1 MDSTVDGIDTDD
13 ISKHDENAETPIT
26 LSLLGRFNSAK
37 EWHESNARVP
47 MWVIVAGISNNTKLS
62 QPVNASS
69 SIDALSTAVYSPVTF
84 TDSNNKHLE
93 KAFLPIR
100 NELFGSVTFLMRM
113 QLINASFPISLT
125 VDGTIIDLSDIHP
138 ENVESSKI
146 SIIFE
151 ILADVKLMQL

>member
-69 SIDALSTAVYSPVTF
+69 SIDALSTAVYSPVTV
-84 TDSNNKHLE
+84 TDSNNEQLE

-100 NELFGSVTFLMRM
+100 NKLFGSVTFSM
-113 QLINASFPISLT
+113 
-125 VDGTIIDLSDIHP
+125 
-138 ENVESSKI
+138 
-146 SIIFE
+146 
-151 ILADVKLMQL
+151 